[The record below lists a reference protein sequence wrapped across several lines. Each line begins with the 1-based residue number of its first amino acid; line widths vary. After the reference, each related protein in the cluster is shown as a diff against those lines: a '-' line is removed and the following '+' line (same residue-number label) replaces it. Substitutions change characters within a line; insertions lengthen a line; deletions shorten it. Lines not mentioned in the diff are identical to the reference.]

1 MKPFGL
7 LLFTLAAL
15 SVWAAEP
22 QEVLEDYKIQ
32 FYESGVEYHF
42 YDGVEY
48 LGKDREEKLDIYSPV
63 STITKKRPAVLFIH
77 GGAWRAGHRKM
88 KNARDWARFFVEQG
102 YVAVSID
109 YKLSEFE
116 GKGRNSKK
124 IEGAWRQNIY
134 DCKSALRFMK
144 SGILNIDSER
154 IAVMGSSAGGHLA
167 MLLGY
172 SAESKELNKGGLYK
186 DKSNDVSC
194 IINFYGVPDVRKQGG
209 EMFIDSSRDE
219 SPEEWALASPVEH
232 LAESEPPIL
241 IVHGAKD
248 RVVDIEQSRDLV
260 KLLKEKELPFEY
272 KFIEDAGH
280 GFSVRAAKTNL
291 MPVVGSFLRE
301 NF

>member
-1 MKPFGL
+1 MKPVGL
-7 LLFTLAAL
+7 LFAIAAVSLF
-15 SVWAAEP
+15 AAEP
-22 QEVLEDYKIQ
+22 EEILGDYKIK

-77 GGAWRAGHRKM
+77 GGAWRAGNRKM
-88 KNARDWARFFVEQG
+88 RNPADWARFFVEKG

-116 GKGRNSKK
+116 GRGPNNRLVK
-124 IEGAWRQNIY
+124 GAWRQNIY

-144 SGILNIDSER
+144 SGIVNIDSER

-172 SAESKELNKGGLYK
+172 SASSKELNKGGLYK
-186 DKSNDVSC
+186 DKGNDVSC

-209 EMFIDSSRDE
+209 SMFIEAPRDE
-219 SPEEWALASPVEH
+219 RPEEWALASPVEH
-232 LAESEPPIL
+232 LAGSEPPIL
-241 IVHGAKD
+241 IIHGTKD
-248 RVVDIEQSRDLV
+248 RVVDIEHSRELAE
-260 KLLKEKELPFEY
+260 LLKEKELPFEH
-272 KFIEDAGH
+272 KFIEGAGH
-280 GFSVRAAKTNL
+280 GFSVRANGINL
-291 MPVVGSFLRE
+291 MPAVGDFLKS